1 MSSSSQTVVL
11 TGRSINDRWRSVLV
25 WGVGLAAM
33 AAIELAVY
41 PSIAKSSAAMQQY
54 VDQWPEAFKQA
65 FGLEDYASGTG
76 FLNAEMFS
84 MIVPLVL
91 IGVALGAAAAATAGE
106 EERGTLDLLMSL
118 PVHRWNVV
126 LAKTLAMVAG
136 VVVVSVLLVVTIVV
150 GAPTVDLEVTVANVA
165 GATLMCGLLGL
176 LFGGVGLLLGAL
188 TGHRAVALG
197 AGMGLAL
204 AAFLLNVL
212 APMAD
217 WLAGWQKF
225 SPFYWALDNKPLA
238 NGVDWAGAGLMLALT
253 VVLVVAAAAAF
264 ERRDISTR

>member
-1 MSSSSQTVVL
+1 MSSSSQAVVL
-11 TGRSINDRWRSVLV
+11 TGRSASERWRSVLV
-25 WGVGLAAM
+25 WGLGLAAM

-41 PSIAKSSAAMQQY
+41 PSIAKSSAAMQDY

-65 FGLEDYASGTG
+65 FGLEDYATGAG

-84 MIVPLVL
+84 MIVPLGL
-91 IGVALGAAAAATAGE
+91 IAVALGAAAAATAGE

-118 PVHRWNVV
+118 PVRRWNVV
-126 LAKTLAMVAG
+126 LAKTLGMVIG

-150 GAPTVDLEVTVANVA
+150 GAPMVDLEVTAGNVVA
-165 GATLMCGLLGL
+165 ATLMCGLLGL

-217 WLAGWQKF
+217 WLEPWQKL

-238 NGVDWAGAGLMLALT
+238 SGVDWAGAGLTLGLT
-253 VVLVVAAAAAF
+253 VVLVVAAAVAF